1 VEKCQIPQYKKF
13 KKLHEGE
20 VMSNKEEAK
29 LLSMFAKTRALIK
42 TKNRENAM
50 CVVDRE
56 NAMCITV
63 LDGAECYCNAIL
75 ILLNKNYMFPAKAL
89 MRCLCELTVKLM
101 WCLQCPVDTDEEQDR
116 KTVDKKI
123 RRWEKST
130 LAQNIKVLKEYK
142 QVNPQDNSI
151 DDQIKELEKK
161 KDTMVVKKEMPN
173 DYAQLLKELPD
184 DFRYGLSLKLYK
196 DLNKAVHLDANSLG
210 KIYLHNN
217 KTNVN
222 NSDIS
227 RLKDYCF
234 LLAENITGVIEI
246 NYN

>member
-1 VEKCQIPQYKKF
+1 MSSKEK
-13 KKLHEGE
+13 
-20 VMSNKEEAK
+20 AK

-42 TKNRENAM
+42 TEN
-50 CVVDRE
+50 RE

-75 ILLNKNYMFPAKAL
+75 ILLNKNYVFPAKAL

-116 KTVDKKI
+116 KTVDEKI

-130 LAQNIKVLKEYK
+130 LAQDIKVLEEWK
-142 QVNPQDNSI
+142 QVDLQNDKI

-161 KDTMVVKKEMPN
+161 KDTMDVKKMPN
-173 DYAQLLKELPD
+173 YPQLLNKLPNK
-184 DFRYGLSLKLYK
+184 FRREISLELYK
-196 DLNKAVHLDANSLG
+196 NFNKAVHLDANSLG

-217 KTNVN
+217 KTNFKN
-222 NSDIS
+222 GDIS
-227 RLKDYCF
+227 RLKDYCL
-234 LLAENITGVIEI
+234 LLAKNITGVIAI
-246 NYN
+246 NKSGEGQASNTVIL

>member
-1 VEKCQIPQYKKF
+1 
-13 KKLHEGE
+13 
-20 VMSNKEEAK
+20 MSSKEEE
-29 LLSMFAKTRALIK
+29 LLSMFAKTRALIGR
-42 TKNRENAM
+42 TENQ
-50 CVVDRE
+50 E

-75 ILLNKNYMFPAKAL
+75 ILLNRNYVFPAKAL

-116 KTVDKKI
+116 KTVDEKI

-130 LAQNIKVLKEYK
+130 LAQNIKVLEEWK
-142 QVNPQDNSI
+142 QVDPGNDKI

-161 KDTMVVKKEMPN
+161 KDKMNVDEIPN
-173 DYAQLLKELPD
+173 YPQLLEKLPD
-184 DFRYGLSLKLYK
+184 DFRRVISLKLYK
-196 DLNKAVHLDANSLG
+196 DFNKAVHLDANSLG
-210 KIYLHNN
+210 EICLHNN

-227 RLKDYCF
+227 RLKDCCL
-234 LLAENITGVIEI
+234 LLAKNITGVIAI
-246 NYN
+246 NKSGEGPESNAVMVKKRKQ

>member
-1 VEKCQIPQYKKF
+1 
-13 KKLHEGE
+13 
-20 VMSNKEEAK
+20 MSSKEEAK

-50 CVVDRE
+50 C
-56 NAMCITV
+56 ITV

-75 ILLNKNYMFPAKAL
+75 ILLSKNYVFPAKAL

-116 KTVDKKI
+116 KTVDEKI

-130 LAQNIKVLKEYK
+130 LAQNITVLEEWK
-142 QVNPQDNSI
+142 QVDPGNDKI

-161 KDTMVVKKEMPN
+161 KDTMDVKKMP
-173 DYAQLLKELPD
+173 DYPQLLNKMPD
-184 DFRYGLSLKLYK
+184 NFRRGISLKLYK
-196 DLNKAVHLDANSLG
+196 DFNKAVHLDANSLG

-217 KTNVN
+217 KTNVK
-222 NSDIS
+222 NSDII
-227 RLKDYCF
+227 RLKDCCF
-234 LLAENITGVIEI
+234 LLAKIIAGVIAL
-246 NYN
+246 NYNR